1 MATTRT
7 LKKFLK
13 IDNVLQNITWTFISF
28 TLIPLSTPTR
38 GQNQHFVT
46 PFARTDTYLNS
57 FLPSAINLWNSLP
70 DSLVELD
77 DLNQFKSLYLFPTD

>member
-1 MATTRT
+1 M
-7 LKKFLK
+7 FYK
-13 IDNVLQNITWTFISF
+13 ILHGLVDISF
-28 TLIPLSTPTR
+28 TLTPLSMPTC
-38 GQNQHFVT
+38 GHNQNFII

-77 DLNQFKSLYLFPTD
+77 DLNQFKDDLNQFKDDLSLYLFPTD